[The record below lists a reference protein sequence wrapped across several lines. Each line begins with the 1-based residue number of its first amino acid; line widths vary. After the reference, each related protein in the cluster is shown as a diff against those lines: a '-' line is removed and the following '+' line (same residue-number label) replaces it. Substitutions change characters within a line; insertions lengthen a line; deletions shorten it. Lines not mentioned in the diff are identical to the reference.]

1 MKKIKKIV
9 RNRRNKKY
17 KEISNKKEN
26 YQYLKIRKT
35 YSETNLLIEKRKSE
49 KLSTK
54 SKINKYRLT
63 IILFLTIIIILF
75 IILIAINF
83 RNNLIV
89 YKNNLIVYKNN
100 ENVDNNNENVDNNN
114 ENVDK
119 DANIICD
126 NETIYYEEK
135 FDSYIEAFNKS
146 KDFIN
151 NNLKGIL
158 LNSKKINLSKKPK
171 ITVVIPCYNCKNYI
185 LSCVRSIQNQNF
197 YNFEIIIAD
206 DASNNDT
213 ILYLEKLQK
222 EEQRIKIIRNKNNM
236 GTLYTR
242 SIGTLSSDGKYIFTM
257 DSDDMYLDENVLSSI
272 INIAYKCN
280 FDIIIFNSICTD
292 LKPDVDTTKIS
303 ICLLELN
310 HKPNLVLFQPNLG
323 YYPITPT
330 NNIGATSG
338 NEVLIRPKCIKT
350 KIYKEAL
357 NKLGEERY
365 SRHMLLGEDDM
376 ANYIIFNTAQV
387 AKFVP
392 RYGYLYINN
401 QGSISKTEK
410 DMAKLTTYFI
420 YIYDAMIDFSLNL
433 ANNKKVLVNYII
445 FILENKYLKNALTSN
460 EYNNKLFIS
469 CLDRVFNCS
478 LISDEYIV
486 IAIHLE
492 MYFIFFEI
500 FG

>member
-1 MKKIKKIV
+1 MKKIRNIV

-17 KEISNKKEN
+17 KEIYNKKVN
-26 YQYLKIRKT
+26 YKLLTIRKT
-35 YSETNLLIEKRKSE
+35 YYETNLMLRKRKFE
-49 KLSTK
+49 KLSKK
-54 SKINKYRLT
+54 SNINKYKLT
-63 IILFLTIIIILF
+63 ITLFLTIIIILF
-75 IILIAINF
+75 IILRTINF
-83 RNNLIV
+83 RNNSLV
-89 YKNNLIVYKNN
+89 Y
-100 ENVDNNNENVDNNN
+100 NNN

-119 DANIICD
+119 DKNIICD
-126 NETIYYEEK
+126 NKTIYYEEK
-135 FDSYIEAFNKS
+135 FDSYIDAFKKS
-146 KDFIN
+146 KNFIN

-158 LNSKKINLSKKPK
+158 VNNKKINLSKKPE
-171 ITVVIPCYNCKNYI
+171 ISVVIPCYNCRNYI
-185 LSCVRSIQNQNF
+185 LRCVRSIQNQIF
-197 YNFEIIIAD
+197 SNFEIIIAD
-206 DASNNDT
+206 DASKDDT

-323 YYPITPT
+323 YYPIAPS
-330 NNIGATSG
+330 NNIELPSI

-376 ANYIIFNTAQV
+376 ANYIIFNTAKV

-401 QGSISKTEK
+401 QGSISKTER

-478 LISDEYIV
+478 LISDEYKDEIRKRV
-486 IAIHLE
+486 KNLD
-492 MYFIFFEI
+492 FIKYKF
-500 FG
+500 

>member
-54 SKINKYRLT
+54 SNINKYRLT

-89 YKNNLIVYKNN
+89 YKNNENVDNNN

-171 ITVVIPCYNCKNYI
+171 ITVVIPCYNCQNYI

-242 SIGTLSSDGKYIFTM
+242 SIGTLSSDGI
-257 DSDDMYLDENVLSSI
+257 
-272 INIAYKCN
+272 
-280 FDIIIFNSICTD
+280 
-292 LKPDVDTTKIS
+292 
-303 ICLLELN
+303 
-310 HKPNLVLFQPNLG
+310 
-323 YYPITPT
+323 
-330 NNIGATSG
+330 
-338 NEVLIRPKCIKT
+338 
-350 KIYKEAL
+350 
-357 NKLGEERY
+357 
-365 SRHMLLGEDDM
+365 
-376 ANYIIFNTAQV
+376 
-387 AKFVP
+387 
-392 RYGYLYINN
+392 YIN
-401 QGSISKTEK
+401 
-410 DMAKLTTYFI
+410 YF
-420 YIYDAMIDFSLNL
+420 
-433 ANNKKVLVNYII
+433 
-445 FILENKYLKNALTSN
+445 
-460 EYNNKLFIS
+460 
-469 CLDRVFNCS
+469 
-478 LISDEYIV
+478 
-486 IAIHLE
+486 
-492 MYFIFFEI
+492 
-500 FG
+500 